1 MHPTLFTVGTYSVSS
16 YTVMVVIVL
25 IVGYVLTLHEFR
37 RKGIDEGLLDLLA
50 CTSVILGFL
59 GAKLLFLYQNS
70 TFSELIAQPIQYLA
84 SGLTWWG
91 AFVPCIFL
99 WALIARW
106 KKVSF
111 WLIGDA
117 VAPGLVL
124 AYGIGRIACLL
135 AGDDYGVPSN
145 LPWALS
151 FPNGAPPTLERVHP
165 TQIYET
171 LSMIIVFLFLW
182 NIRKKDLPVGW
193 ISYVTL
199 IIFGVER
206 FLVEFIRNTTPSS
219 IPGITQAQIISI
231 GFIIFGAYKFIQLK
245 SRSGKSVEARG

>member
-16 YTVMVVIVL
+16 FTVMVVITF
-25 IVGYVLTLHEFR
+25 IVGYVITLQEFR

-50 CTSVILGFL
+50 GTSVILGFV
-59 GAKLLFLYQNS
+59 GAKLLFLYQNT
-70 TFSELIAQPIQYLA
+70 TFSEFIAHPVQYLA

-91 AFVPCIFL
+91 TLVPCIFL
-99 WALIARW
+99 WALIARL
-106 KKVSF
+106 KKVNF

-117 VAPGLVL
+117 AAPALVL
-124 AYGIGRIACLL
+124 AYGIGRIGCLL

-165 TQIYET
+165 TQIYES
-171 LSMIIVFLFLW
+171 LSMLIVFLVLW
-182 NIRKKDLPVGW
+182 TVRKKDLPVGW
-193 ISYVTL
+193 ISYITL
-199 IIFGVER
+199 IILGVER
-206 FLVEFIRNTTPSS
+206 FLIEFIRNTSPSS

-231 GFIIFGAYKFIQLK
+231 GFIVVGVYKFIQLK
-245 SRSGKSVEARG
+245 SRLRKSVGARG